1 MKPIEEHIRKQL
13 NRTDAP
19 PKIDAED
26 LWAGIADQLPKE
38 EEDKPV
44 AVLGYPWMRT
54 MLTFGAALFLLLGAA
69 GLWWKVGAEDDGQL
83 AEQQIE
89 ALTEIAVVTETE
101 KKVEANVSASA
112 ETEPGLYGGTALIN
126 EAAVLPGS
134 NDAGTANLQEIPV
147 QRNVAVAKNEAK
159 TLKGDIVFSKEETLE
174 VAAQHDEVVVHPA
187 PLTLL
192 APATAPPN
200 TTKNLEVSALTAL
213 ALITSLENNRLL
225 KTVSITEAKPF
236 KTASEPA
243 LSLGVHLGTNL
254 LIRRYTSNGDGASR
268 KLNRATGSTAGQSLA
283 FDLRYRISGKFAISS
298 GLEYH
303 RTANT
308 FRHVSRQDTMI
319 PHPSPF
325 NSGMIL
331 ATAQRTVAHNNQEEL
346 FTVPLLL
353 EYQRRYGD
361 FSLSLGVG
369 LGANFQRTASGR
381 TLNANG
387 RIIDYDTANG
397 QAITNKF
404 FLSYQLQPK
413 ISWRI
418 NPNSP
423 FELQLRTDLR
433 YINYG
438 ASALTGTSQRG
449 FLFGGGVGVRYS
461 F

>member
-1 MKPIEEHIRKQL
+1 MKPIEEYIREQL

-38 EEDKPV
+38 EGGKPM
-44 AVLGYPWMRT
+44 AVLGYPWLRT
-54 MLTFGAALFLLLGAA
+54 MLVFGAVLFLLLGAA
-69 GLWWKVGAEDDGQL
+69 GLWWKVGAEDDVQP
-83 AEQQIE
+83 AKRQVE
-89 ALTEIAVVTETE
+89 ALTEIAVVAEAD
-101 KKVEANVSASA
+101 KKNEVSVSDLAEAR
-112 ETEPGLYGGTALIN
+112 PGLKGETVLTN
-126 EAAVLPGS
+126 EASILPKS
-134 NDAGTANLQEIPV
+134 NDAGTATRQEMPV
-147 QRNVAVAKNEAK
+147 PRNVAIAENEAK
-159 TLKGDIVFSKEETLE
+159 TLKGNIVSSKEETVE

-187 PLTLL
+187 PLTPF
-192 APATAPPN
+192 APAAAAQN
-200 TTKNLEVSALTAL
+200 TTDLEVSALTAL

-225 KTVSITEAKPF
+225 KTASITEAKPF
-236 KTASEPA
+236 KTAREPA

-254 LIRRYTSNGDGASR
+254 LIRRYASNGDDAGQQ
-268 KLNRATGSTAGQSLA
+268 LNRATGSTAGQSLA

-308 FRHVSRQDTMI
+308 FRHVSRWDTMI

-397 QAITNKF
+397 QAIATKF

-418 NPNSP
+418 KPNSP

-438 ASALTGTSQRG
+438 ALALPGTSQRG